1 MSSIKSKYLTYY
13 KAGVD
18 MKDWYTVAHGDILI
32 ACRHLEQGGHPTHPS
47 YLAGLLAACSP
58 RVSVKRSCVWALQL
72 AKDCN
77 DWPHDMP
84 VSVRTHALKF
94 IELGLVTGPKTG
106 PFHRNLLGDPNC
118 VTIDSH
124 MLAAGGFSRSGTVKS
139 MTACQEG
146 VRDVAKHRC
155 TPAEAQAAIW
165 CGWFRE
171 SLGREPKYMP
181 LLEVLWN
188 V

>member
-1 MSSIKSKYLTYY
+1 MINEAYLAYY

-18 MKDWYTVAHGDILI
+18 MKDWYTTAHQDII
-32 ACRHLEQGGHPTHPS
+32 VACRHLEQRLVMVHPS

-58 RVSVKRSCVWALQL
+58 RVSVKRSCKWALQL
-72 AKDCN
+72 AEDRD

-84 VSVRTHALKF
+84 VSVRTHVLKF
-94 IELGLVTGPKTG
+94 LELGLVSGPKTG

-124 MLAAGGFSRSGTVKS
+124 MYKAAGLSARGRKVDRDLCISAVR
-139 MTACQEG
+139 G
-146 VRDVAKHRC
+146 VARHRC

-171 SLGREPKYMP
+171 GLGREPHYMP
-181 LLEVLWN
+181 LLEVLWD